1 MKVVPWLAKSRKV
14 RALDY
19 INVKNLIGKQLAWY
33 DTPIQHQYCA
43 DGYALS
49 RRNRSFYNI
58 DVCTAKY
65 LLVSDIIS
73 KSHRTIKFEQEEG
86 DVIVTKELLPN
97 GVEVIVHQYSERGE
111 QRFEEYH
118 RLVQAE
124 MLRAYKQLNEKCS
137 SVDSAYIDMGYSCG
151 VGASLVLPL
160 GKIEDQDQLDFYVDR
175 FLDKETSFTRQ
186 KLFNINL
193 DEEISYLEQTLKEK
207 QA

>member
-1 MKVVPWLAKSRKV
+1 MKVVPWLVKSRKV

-58 DVCTAKY
+58 DVCTSKY

-97 GVEVIVHQYSERGE
+97 GVEVIVHRYSEEGE
-111 QRFEEYH
+111 KRFEAYH
-118 RLVQAE
+118 RQVQAE
-124 MLRAYKQLNEKCS
+124 MLRAYKEVNEKHS
-137 SVDSAYIDMGYSCG
+137 SVDSAYVDMGYSCG
-151 VGASLVLPL
+151 IGASLILPL
-160 GKIEDQDQLDFYVDR
+160 GKIEDQDQLDFYVNR
-175 FLDKETSFTRQ
+175 FLEKETSFTHP
-186 KLFNINL
+186 KSFTINVD
-193 DEEISYLEQTLKEK
+193 DEINWLEQLLTES
-207 QA
+207 